1 MKNMATTK
9 YITCRAS
16 QITLCSF
23 NVTAKE
29 GMSLHIPLN
38 VIGAYVLILYLS
50 GSRYYRLCIWP
61 WVQAWSFLGL
71 QVMPCQLCG

>member
-1 MKNMATTK
+1 MKNMAKTK

-50 GSRYYRLCIWP
+50 GILSALYL
-61 WVQAWSFLGL
+61 ALGTSMVIFGVASHAL
-71 QVMPCQLCG
+71 PVVC